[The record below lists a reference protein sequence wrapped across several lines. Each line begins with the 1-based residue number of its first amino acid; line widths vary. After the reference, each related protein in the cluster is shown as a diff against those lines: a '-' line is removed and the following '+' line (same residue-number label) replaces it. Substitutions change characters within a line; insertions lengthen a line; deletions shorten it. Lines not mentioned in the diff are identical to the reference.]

1 MAMRTAS
8 PWWASLVFGAGLLFL
23 FIGERIFGYQPS
35 ARAVLDVIALVA
47 IVGITAVRAYTTM
60 VTKGAR
66 RNVERA
72 LLLCQVGVLVA
83 LVLYVFTTHWGLSHL
98 HLTEKGADKVETV
111 LTVLWV
117 ILMIVSIVPMFMI
130 EMSLGTA
137 LRTAVDIKGGSDE
150 GIEYMRVRDIGWSGL
165 SVAFAMAF
173 LMVTCNVGSERNIQR
188 DVSYFK
194 TSSPGESTKN
204 IVAASQDP
212 VKVLLFFPQPNE
224 VLDQVDDYFE
234 ALSSATGKV
243 EIEKHD
249 RLIDAELA
257 GKYKV
262 TKDGTIVLVRGT
274 GDKEKSGTIDVDTD
288 LQKARNGSKLRNFD
302 REVNTQLRKL
312 LAEKRKAYLTSG
324 HGEVTDPESVPP
336 DLKGKIPERRTT
348 AFKKRLAD
356 LDYEVKDLGL
366 VDLVKDVPQDASVV
380 IVLAPTVPLQPAEW
394 ASLERYL
401 DRGGRLLI
409 ALDPT
414 AEPSMSGLES
424 KFGLKFNPGHLTDD
438 QAFLPQRGNASDR
451 RFVITT
457 QFSAHASTT
466 ALSRAARSGLVLID
480 SGALEDVPF
489 TTKGNENP
497 KKTIT
502 IHSMDTSW
510 LDYDNNFAFDSSTEK
525 RQKWNIAAAIEG
537 PKTKGPDG
545 KEKDSWR
552 ALVFADV
559 DLFGDALV
567 QSMGHAA
574 IAMVSDI
581 GGGLLDNSMDWL
593 VGKESFVGDV
603 VSEDDTPI
611 QHTKSK
617 DAVWFTLTIV
627 GAPLLVLTLGLVGT
641 LTRRRRSKQAS
652 KSAEVKP

>member
-8 PWWASLVFGAGLLFL
+8 PWWASLAFGVGLLVL
-23 FIGERIFGYQPS
+23 LVGERIFGYQPT
-35 ARAVLDVIALVA
+35 ARVTLDVIALV
-47 IVGITAVRAYTTM
+47 GILGVTGLRTYTTM
-60 VTKGAR
+60 VTSGAR

-72 LLLCQVGVLVA
+72 LLFCQLGVLLG
-83 LVLYVFTTHWGLSHL
+83 LVLYLFTTKWGLSHL
-98 HLTEKGADKVETV
+98 HLSEKGADKVETV
-111 LTVLWV
+111 LTVLWT
-117 ILMIVSIVPMFMI
+117 ILLVCSLVPMFMI

-137 LRTAVDIKGGSDE
+137 LRTSVEIKGGSDE
-150 GIEYMRVRDIGWSGL
+150 GIEYMRVRDVGWSGL

-173 LMVTCNVGSERNIQR
+173 LMVTCNVAEDRNIQR

-194 TSSPGESTKN
+194 TSSPGDSTKG
-204 IVAASQDP
+204 IVASSQDA
-212 VKVLLFFPQPNE
+212 VKILLFFPEPNE
-224 VLDQVDDYFE
+224 VKDQVKSYFE
-234 ALSSATGKV
+234 ALASATGKV
-243 EIEKHD
+243 QIEEHD

-288 LQKARNGSKLRNFD
+288 LAKARNGSKLRNFD
-302 REVNTQLRKL
+302 REVNGQLRKL

-324 HGEVTDPESVPP
+324 HGEITDPESMPP
-336 DLKGKIPERRTT
+336 DLKGKLPERRTT

-366 VDLVKDVPQDASVV
+366 VDLVKDVPQDATVV

-409 ALDPT
+409 AMDPT

-480 SGALEDVPF
+480 SGALEEVPF
-489 TTKGNENP
+489 TTKGAENP

-502 IHSMDTSW
+502 IHSMETSW
-510 LDYDNNFAFDSSTEK
+510 LDLDNNFAFDSSTEK

-537 PKTKGPDG
+537 PKVKGADG
-545 KEKDSWR
+545 KDKDGWR

-559 DLFGDALV
+559 DIFGDALV

-593 VGKESFVGDV
+593 VGKENWVGDV
-603 VSEDDTPI
+603 VSEDDKPI
-611 QHTKSK
+611 EHTKSK
-617 DAVWFTLTIV
+617 DAKWFLLTIV

-641 LTRRRRSKQAS
+641 LTRRRRNKQPA
-652 KSAEVKP
+652 KSVEVKP

>member
-1 MAMRTAS
+1 
-8 PWWASLVFGAGLLFL
+8 
-23 FIGERIFGYQPS
+23 
-35 ARAVLDVIALVA
+35 
-47 IVGITAVRAYTTM
+47 
-60 VTKGAR
+60 
-66 RNVERA
+66 
-72 LLLCQVGVLVA
+72 
-83 LVLYVFTTHWGLSHL
+83 
-98 HLTEKGADKVETV
+98 
-111 LTVLWV
+111 
-117 ILMIVSIVPMFMI
+117 
-130 EMSLGTA
+130 
-137 LRTAVDIKGGSDE
+137 
-150 GIEYMRVRDIGWSGL
+150 
-165 SVAFAMAF
+165 
-173 LMVTCNVGSERNIQR
+173 ERNIQL
-188 DVSYFK
+188 DVRYFK
-194 TSSPGESTKN
+194 TSSPGDSTKN

-212 VKVLLFFPQPNE
+212 VKVLLFFPEPNE

-234 ALSSATGKV
+234 ALASATGKV
-243 EIEKHD
+243 QIEKHD

-262 TKDGTIVLVRGT
+262 TKDGTIVMVRGT

-302 REVNTQLRKL
+302 REVNSQLRKL

-324 HGEVTDPESVPP
+324 HGEVTDPESMPP
-336 DLKGKIPERRTT
+336 EVKGKVPERRTT
-348 AFKKRLAD
+348 AFRKRLTD
-356 LDYEVKDLGL
+356 LDYEVKELGL
-366 VDLVKDVPQDASVV
+366 VDLVKDVPQDANVV
-380 IVLAPTVPLQPAEW
+380 IMLAPTVPLQPAEW
-394 ASLERYL
+394 SSLERYL

-414 AEPSMSGLES
+414 AEPSMGGLEG
-424 KFGLKFNPGHLTDD
+424 KLGLKFNPGHLTDD

-480 SGALEDVPF
+480 AGALEDVPF
-489 TTKGNENP
+489 ASKGDHP
-497 KKTIT
+497 RKTIT
-502 IHSMDTSW
+502 IHSMETSW
-510 LDYDNNFAFDSSTEK
+510 LDYDNNFAFDSGTEK

-537 PKTKGPDG
+537 PKVKGADG
-545 KEKDSWR
+545 KDKDGWR

-593 VGKESFVGDV
+593 VGKEVFAGDV
-603 VSEDDTPI
+603 VSEDDKPI
-611 QHTKSK
+611 EQTKGRAAK
-617 DAVWFTLTIV
+617 WFLGTIV
-627 GAPLLVLTLGLVGT
+627 GAPLLVLALGLVGT
-641 LTRRRRSKQAS
+641 LTRRRRSTKQSA